1 MLRVR
6 PKLDYVQLGTSVRL
20 SSARV
25 YDAIHA
31 VNQPG
36 YKKRRA
42 IFVMCDGWGNPAG
55 DPEESVGLLLEGD
68 EYSIVKET
76 RHV

>member
-6 PKLDYVQLGTSVRL
+6 PKLDYVQLGTQVRL
-20 SSARV
+20 SSHRV
-25 YDAIHA
+25 YDAISA
-31 VNQPG
+31 TNQPN

-68 EYSIVKET
+68 EYSIEGDE
-76 RHV
+76 R